1 MLIRLAVLF
10 LFILAAAALASW
22 LAGQPG
28 LVQIDWLGWRL
39 EMRTSLAVAL
49 VIMFAL
55 GMVFF
60 DRLYRLVKS
69 LPGWL
74 GSSVQKRRDV
84 AGHKALT
91 LGLMAVIVRS
101 LWG

>member
-1 MLIRLAVLF
+1 MLIRLVVLF
-10 LFILAAAALASW
+10 LFILATAAIASW
-22 LAGQPG
+22 LAAQPG
-28 LVQIDWLGWRL
+28 SVKIDWLGWRL

-49 VIMFAL
+49 VVIFAL

-60 DRLYRLVKS
+60 DRLYRLIKS
-69 LPGWL
+69 LPRWL

-91 LGLMAVIVRS
+91 LGLMAV
-101 LWG
+101 